1 MLRIHLSHRPA
12 TGTAGDAT
20 QGGDTVYAVIETG
33 GKQYRVAAGDTI
45 EVERLPAEAGSQVEI
60 DRVLMVAGD
69 EGVTIGAPVVS
80 GAAVLA
86 TVTEHLRGPKIV
98 VFKMKPKK
106 RYRRKTGHRQ
116 ELTRLKIDSIRT
128 A

>member
-1 MLRIHLSHRPA
+1 M
-12 TGTAGDAT
+12 
-20 QGGDTVYAVIETG
+20 YAVIETG

-45 EVERLPAEAGSQVEI
+45 EVERLSGEVGATIAI

-69 EGVTIGAPVVS
+69 EGISIGAPVVN
-80 GAAVLA
+80 GALVNA
-86 TVTEHLRGPKIV
+86 TISQHFRGPKLVI
-98 VFKMKPKK
+98 FKFKAKK

-116 ELTRLKIDSIRT
+116 EMTRLTIDAITT

>member
-1 MLRIHLSHRPA
+1 
-12 TGTAGDAT
+12 
-20 QGGDTVYAVIETG
+20 VYAVIETG
-33 GKQYRVAAGDTI
+33 GKQYRVTAGDTI
-45 EVERLPAEAGSQVEI
+45 DVERLPAEAGSQVEI

-69 EGVTIGAPVVS
+69 EGITIGAPVVS
-80 GAAVLA
+80 GAAVVA
-86 TVTEHLRGPKIV
+86 TVAEHLRGPKITI
-98 VFKMKPKK
+98 FKFKPKK

>member
-1 MLRIHLSHRPA
+1 M
-12 TGTAGDAT
+12 
-20 QGGDTVYAVIETG
+20 YAVIETG

-45 EVERLPAEAGSQVEI
+45 DVERLTADAGAQVEI

-69 EGVTIGAPVVS
+69 EGINIGAPVVA
-80 GAAVLA
+80 GAKVVA
-86 TVTEHLRGPKIV
+86 TIDSHYRGPKIV
-98 VFKMKPKK
+98 VFKFKAKK

-116 ELTRLKIDSIRT
+116 EMTRLKIDSILT

>member
-1 MLRIHLSHRPA
+1 M
-12 TGTAGDAT
+12 
-20 QGGDTVYAVIETG
+20 YAVIETG

-45 EVERLPAEAGSQVEI
+45 EVERLRVEKGDKVEI

-69 EGVTIGAPVVS
+69 TGISIGAPVVD
-80 GAAVLA
+80 GAKVVA
-86 TVTEHLRGPKIV
+86 TVAEHLRGPKIV
-98 VFKMKPKK
+98 VFKMKAKK

-116 ELTRLKIDSIRT
+116 ELTRLKIDAIET